1 MWDTAI
7 FTLMNPYFIRH
18 LWNLGTEVLPFY
30 KLRNLLPGRKISADE
45 RLQILQRCPSAP
57 NWNTN
62 GALAHAG
69 SSAAEGTS
77 LSSAA

>member
-1 MWDTAI
+1 M
-7 FTLMNPYFIRH
+7 RH

-62 GALAHAG
+62 GALARAG
-69 SSAAEGTS
+69 LSAAGGAS
-77 LSSAA
+77 PSSPA